1 MTAKTPSPTVQDA
14 TGSARHRTPS
24 AMTGRLETIRAPSR
38 PARAS
43 HRASARR
50 GRGERSAGT
59 ARIMRPGLRAARPGA
74 RAGAPGRAHAD
85 RRDQS

>member
-24 AMTGRLETIRAPSR
+24 AMTGRLETSRAPSR

-43 HRASARR
+43 HRTSARR
-50 GRGERSAGT
+50 GRGKGSAGT
-59 ARIMRPGLRAARPGA
+59 VRIMRPGPRAARTGA
-74 RAGAPGRAHAD
+74 PVRAPVRAGAGR
-85 RRDQS
+85 RNQS